1 LVRRVILGKK
11 ALPTN
16 RDEES
21 AAVHH
26 DASYEGCVSEGKR
39 GSPIPQFKKITKPDN
54 ANEN

>member
-1 LVRRVILGKK
+1 MVRRVILGKK